1 MMRRTV
7 AVVAIVVMLGGGYGT
22 RAEAGCRLR
31 IVNYN
36 VAKLNSENDANPNCA
51 AAAPLADLLT

>member
-1 MMRRTV
+1 MENTMMRRSI
-7 AVVAIVVMLGGGYGT
+7 AVVTVVVMFGGGCGT

-36 VAKLNSENDANPNCA
+36 VAKLNSENDANLNCV
-51 AAAPLADLLT
+51 PGSFG